1 MQADEEDVEGG
12 IGHGS
17 TVVAG
22 PRPGTPGEHGP
33 GPAGATMG
41 CVNRAEPLQPPA
53 ALPTA
58 LPALAEGFPP
68 PARPER
74 SAVVDLA
81 AVRHNVRRLRGLA
94 APARLMAVVKAD
106 AYGHGAVPV
115 ARAVLEAGA
124 DALGVAHV
132 GEALELRAAGIT
144 APVLA
149 WLHTV
154 DTDFRAALAQDV
166 EIGVSGWELAPV
178 AAAARELGVTARI
191 HLKVDTGL
199 GRNGATEQQW
209 PRLVAA
215 AAEAEAAG
223 LVRVAGIFTHLAV
236 ADEPA
241 RPETGEQLA
250 RLRAAVDVARA
261 AGLRPALRHAANS
274 PGLLSAAGRERPDE
288 MVLDMVRVG
297 VSLYGLS
304 PFPDRTPEDLGL
316 VPAMTLRTTVNAVK
330 EVPAGQ
336 GVSYGLNYVTDR
348 PTTLALV
355 PLGYADGVPR
365 VGTGG
370 PVRINGRTYPEV
382 GRVAMDQ
389 IVVDLGAPG
398 LSAPEHGLLG
408 AEAVLFGAGQNPSAT
423 EWADA
428 AGTINYEIVTRV
440 SPRVPRQYVDGPQE
454 QGPGQAERADGE
466 PA

>member
-1 MQADEEDVEGG
+1 M
-12 IGHGS
+12 
-17 TVVAG
+17 
-22 PRPGTPGEHGP
+22 
-33 GPAGATMG
+33 
-41 CVNRAEPLQPPA
+41 NRAEPVPFPAPGGAAPA
-53 ALPTA
+53 A
-58 LPALAEGFPP
+58 
-68 PARPER
+68 ARPER

-81 AVRHNVRRLRGLA
+81 AVRANVRRIRRAA

-132 GEALELRAAGIT
+132 EEALELRAAGIT
-144 APVLA
+144 APLLA

-154 DTDFRAALAQDV
+154 DTDFRAALAHDV
-166 EIGVSGWELAPV
+166 ELGVSGWELGPV
-178 AAAARELGVTARI
+178 AEAARGLRTAARI
-191 HLKVDTGL
+191 HLKIDTGL
-199 GRNGATEQQW
+199 GRNGATEAQW
-209 PRLVAA
+209 PQLVRAA
-215 AAEAEAAG
+215 AQAQADG
-223 LVRVAGIFTHLAV
+223 LVRVVGVFTHLAV
-236 ADEPA
+236 ADEPG

-250 RLRAAVDVARA
+250 RFRAAVDAARA

-274 PGLLSAAGRERPDE
+274 PGLFGAAALERPGD
-288 MVLDMVRVG
+288 MLLDMVRVG
-297 VSLYGLS
+297 VALYGLS
-304 PFPDRTPEDLGL
+304 PFRDRGPEELGL
-316 VPAMTLRTTVNAVK
+316 VPAMTLRSTVSAVK

-336 GVSYGLNYVTDR
+336 GVSYGLAYVTDR

-365 VGTGG
+365 SGTGG
-370 PVRINGRTYPEV
+370 PVRILGRTYPEV

-389 IVVDLGAPG
+389 IVVDLGEPG

-408 AEAVLFGAGQNPSAT
+408 AEAVLFGAGEDPSASA
-423 EWADA
+423 WADA

-440 SPRVPRQYVDGPQE
+440 SPRVRRVHVDSAAGTT
-454 QGPGQAERADGE
+454 PGTGEE